1 MAVHWHQGSVTDAP
15 VPAPWSSYRVS
26 HVLGTLYGLLTG
38 SDDVCS
44 ALALTQIPKM
54 LPEDV
59 D

>member
-1 MAVHWHQGSVTDAP
+1 MAVHWHQGSGTDAL
-15 VPAPWSSYRVS
+15 VPAPWSSCRIS
-26 HVLGTLYGLLTG
+26 HVLGTLYGLMTG